1 MEYSIEQEQQLMKH
15 CYLLRLLGWGLVLW
29 HASSVYA
36 VANYTHFGRYLS
48 VTNTPSG
55 HDPYELNMTVQRA
68 FPHSVKTVGQA
79 IQATLNQ
86 TAYQLVPEAKT
97 DPAIKAMYHKPLP
110 VYLRSIGPMPLKMA
124 LLSLSGHVYQL
135 AVDPVH
141 RLITYKIRNPYRT
154 L

>member
-1 MEYSIEQEQQLMKH
+1 MKH
-15 CYLLRLLGWGLVLW
+15 CYGLRLFSMGLVLLYS
-29 HASSVYA
+29 SSVNA
-36 VANYTHFGRYLS
+36 AMNYTHFGRYLS
-48 VTNTPSG
+48 VTNTPSD
-55 HDPYELNMTVQRA
+55 HDPYELNMTVQRE

-79 IQATLNQ
+79 IHYTLHQ
-86 TAYQLVPEAKT
+86 TAYQLVPDAKT
-97 DPAIKAMYHKPLP
+97 DPAIQTMYHQPLP